1 MSNISGIAGDAL
13 KAFSISQQITSN
25 NVANVST
32 DGFSA
37 SQAIFQEKI
46 PSGVTA
52 IALSTYDSVDISL
65 EATNL
70 LTKDVFTV
78 AL

>member
-1 MSNISGIAGDAL
+1 
-13 KAFSISQQITSN
+13 
-25 NVANVST
+25 VST